1 MSNLPITIL
10 IEEYFSRTQQFILTK
25 LFPRDFAFF
34 DDGYPFLSCETY
46 AKSCQIVILNR
57 NQLIQFQN
65 THSKQLSKN
74 TINSLYVDSSLISE
88 LANIDLPSNTKIP
101 LLIVAN
107 TDIAVECTKV
117 VPLLTKFQKIFCVN
131 LLGNA
136 ERILPLPVGLEN
148 QAYRSGGKLKDFKK
162 NYDVKASKRKYSFTV
177 GWNDDTNI
185 NRKSIKDTLRY
196 LPECL
201 FLEERVTAKTLHKLY
216 RKTLFVPSPRGNG
229 PDSHRTW
236 EAIYCGAVPVIKKSD
251 FVGDISWPIYLVD
264 DWTDLIRMN
273 RTELEEIYSKLA
285 MTKEES
291 LNFSKE
297 LMNPFRN

>member
-1 MSNLPITIL
+1 MTNLPL
-10 IEEYFSRTQQFILTK
+10 QFIFTDLLNRKFQIIRNK
-25 LFPRDFAFF
+25 LFTRDFSKFT
-34 DDGYPFLSCETY
+34 DGYPYLSCETY
-46 AKSCQIVILNR
+46 AKSCEIVIQ
-57 NQLIQFQN
+57 NQV
-65 THSKQLSKN
+65 QLSQFKN
-74 TINSLYVDSSLISE
+74 SFSKYLNVQPINSLYVDSSLISE
-88 LANIDLPSNTKIP
+88 LLSIKFAPNLKIQF
-101 LLIVAN
+101 LIIAN
-107 TDIAVECTKV
+107 TDIIVESRNIQS
-117 VPLLTKFQKIFCVN
+117 LLEVCQKIFCVN
-131 LLGNA
+131 LLGRA
-136 ERILPLPVGLEN
+136 ERIFPLPVGLEN

-162 NYDVKASKRKYSFTV
+162 NYDVKANKRKYSFTV

-185 NRKSIKDTLRY
+185 NRKSVKDTLRY

-264 DWTDLIRMN
+264 NWSDLIEKN
-273 RTELEEIYSKLA
+273 RSELEEIYSELA